1 MLMHTNLNTCQKCRS
16 TSQPSS
22 FFSANFNVEMLIP
35 LRTRK
40 SWPSRCFGCK
50 VQRTVRLVFLGSS
63 PKKKE
68 LRWVKLHEQSLL
80 CGPQPTKQQLYIE
93 CQKSEVTCSTCPP
106 KCNSRNFP
114 QIKPSPG
121 GKKSTFAGQGACPHI
136 DPHVP
141 AQDKMAEGP
150 KPFGTWG
157 GLEAEALEW
166 SEGYE
171 EIPTFWVTNC
181 ADTEVHSPFSCPTTS
196 LWLSLLD
203 SS

>member
-1 MLMHTNLNTCQKCRS
+1 MLGYVLRSPSIMLMHTNLNTCQKCRS

-93 CQKSEVTCSTCPP
+93 CQKSEVTCSTCPRNATLATFP
-106 KCNSRNFP
+106 KLNRVQVEKKHLCRSRCL
-114 QIKPSPG
+114 
-121 GKKSTFAGQGACPHI
+121 STH
-136 DPHVP
+136 
-141 AQDKMAEGP
+141 
-150 KPFGTWG
+150 
-157 GLEAEALEW
+157 
-166 SEGYE
+166 
-171 EIPTFWVTNC
+171 
-181 ADTEVHSPFSCPTTS
+181 
-196 LWLSLLD
+196 
-203 SS
+203 